1 MPGPDETPEA
11 IMAGQVRD
19 NAAQKRFELETD
31 GHTAYLYYRLEPG
44 TITLVH
50 TEVPEALGGRGV
62 GSTLV
67 RGALEAIR
75 RKGLKVVAECPF
87 VAGWM
92 GKHPEF
98 NDLLK

>member
-1 MPGPDETPEA
+1 MTG
-11 IMAGQVRD
+11 VRD
-19 NAAQKRFELETD
+19 NSAFHRFELETD
-31 GHTAYLYYRLEPG
+31 GHMAYLYYRLEPG

-50 TEVPEALGGRGV
+50 TEVPQELGGRGV

-75 RKGLKVVAECPF
+75 AQGLKVSAKCPF
-87 VAGWM
+87 VAAYL

-98 NDLLK
+98 NDLVA

>member
-1 MPGPDETPEA
+1 MTGT
-11 IMAGQVRD
+11 VRD
-19 NAAQKRFELETD
+19 NAAQRRFELEVE
-31 GHTAYLYYRLEPG
+31 GHAAYLYYRLEPG
-44 TITLVH
+44 VITLVH

-75 RKGLKVVAECPF
+75 AKGLKVVAKCPF
-87 VAGWM
+87 VAGYM

-98 NDLLK
+98 NDLLH

>member
-1 MPGPDETPEA
+1 MTA
-11 IMAGQVRD
+11 TVRD
-19 NAAQKRFELETD
+19 NPVLKRFELETE
-31 GHTAYLYYRLEPG
+31 GHTASLYYKLEPG
-44 TITLVH
+44 VITLVH
-50 TEVPEALGGRGV
+50 TEVPEALGGRGI

-75 RKGLKVVAECPF
+75 QKGLKVVVKCPF

-98 NDLLK
+98 NDLIA

>member
-1 MPGPDETPEA
+1 MTGT
-11 IMAGQVRD
+11 VRD
-19 NAAQKRFELETD
+19 NAAQRRFELEVE
-31 GHTAYLYYRLEPG
+31 GHAAYLYYRLEPG
-44 TITLVH
+44 VITLVH

-75 RKGLKVVAECPF
+75 AKGLKVVAKCPF
-87 VAGWM
+87 VAGYM

-98 NDLLK
+98 NDLLA

>member
-1 MPGPDETPEA
+1 MTGA
-11 IMAGQVRD
+11 VRD
-19 NAAQKRFELETD
+19 NAAQHRFELETD
-31 GHTAYLYYRLEPG
+31 GHTACLYYRLEAG
-44 TITLVH
+44 VITLVH
-50 TEVPEALGGRGV
+50 TEVPPALGGRGV

-75 RKGLKVVAECPF
+75 AKGLKVIVRCPF
-87 VAGWM
+87 VSAYM